1 MKSLLLK
8 AAVIASVAISLLI
21 SCGPHARAGT
31 VGVEQFNLIDRV
43 QQDLTFVED
52 GRWYPTCWCGPF
64 LGTVPPPE
72 TIIHGNTP
80 PEAEWFVGTDSG
92 AYLHWFVTYGVQIPI
107 EPSKFSQY
115 CTIGADT
122 YNGDNYTENVEGF
135 CWTVAGQDCATC
147 DVVSFLDWYAYNGGE
162 GGLFEISAPTLAA
175 VAEPPS
181 AAMLVAGLIGLAG
194 LGWARRRRFLHFLRK
209 ELTRGA
215 RLFGV
220 GRAVRK
226 GAWPSPA

>member
-1 MKSLLLK
+1 MKLILSK
-8 AAVIASVAISLLI
+8 TAVLALAISLLI
-21 SCGPHARAGT
+21 FGGPNARAGT

-52 GRWYPTCWCGPF
+52 GLWYPSCWCGPF

-80 PEAEWFVGTDSG
+80 SDAEWFVGTDLG

-115 CTIGADT
+115 CTVGADT
-122 YNGDNYTENVEGF
+122 YNGDLYTENVEGF

-147 DVVSFLDWYAYNGGE
+147 DVVSFLDWYAYNRGE

-181 AAMLVAGLIGLAG
+181 AAVLEAGLIGLIAIA
-194 LGWARRRRFLHFLRK
+194 WVRRRRLRRFLLKEPARGVWFLK
-209 ELTRGA
+209 WAATPG
-215 RLFGV
+215 
-220 GRAVRK
+220 
-226 GAWPSPA
+226 